1 MDYSSWVHS
10 LEALYITL
18 YSIILFFLL
27 TPNILLN
34 VTILG
39 NSKYAVAL
47 THAIVFGIVFH
58 LTAHFA
64 YSLAR
69 KSY

>member
-1 MDYSSWVHS
+1 MSYSSWIHS
-10 LEALYITL
+10 LEAFYITL

-47 THAIVFGIVFH
+47 THAIVFGIIFH
-58 LTAHFA
+58 LTGHFA
-64 YSLAR
+64 FSLAKLR
-69 KSY
+69 